1 MHTQIVKLYNRYNY
15 TLRPL
20 VSEIEGRIEHFEEPL
35 LINVASMFDSIALS
49 DGVNADT
56 EMSLDQASCY
66 LDLSIS
72 LSYQYLIKNLDEK
85 VNAFEKRC
93 SSSDRNI
100 LDNGNFIGKY
110 RQLKDQAYNHT
121 RIGRKKDDINAI
133 NDYAL
138 AYKAYSD
145 IEKLIDKELPVQ
157 IMQHT
162 RKSSIFWTIFG
173 WSISIF
179 ISVVIGKIMNIY
191 GETIIEWIKTWIN
204 V

>member
-1 MHTQIVKLYNRYNY
+1 MHPQIAELYNRYNH

-56 EMSLDQASCY
+56 ETSLEQASCY
-66 LDLSIS
+66 LDLCIS
-72 LSYQYLIKNLDEK
+72 LSYQYLIKSLDEK

-100 LDNGNFIGKY
+100 LDGGNFIGRY
-110 RQLKDQAYNHT
+110 RQLKDEAYNHT
-121 RIGRKKDDINAI
+121 RIGREKDDINAI
-133 NDYAL
+133 SDYA
-138 AYKAYSD
+138 KAYRAYSN
-145 IEKLIDKELPVQ
+145 IEKLIDRELPVQ

-162 RKSSIFWTIFG
+162 RSSSRVWTILG
-173 WSISIF
+173 WIISIV
-179 ISVVIGKIMNIY
+179 ISVAFGKIISVY
-191 GETIIEWIKTWIN
+191 SETLIGWIQTWIN
-204 V
+204 A